1 MTMGEQPGAGPQPP
15 VAPQPSVRERPTAW
29 GQIALLGVAEL
40 IVSIGFGAILPYLP
54 VYLNEEGGARVATIG
69 VIAAA
74 AFLGMAL
81 FSGPFGRL
89 SDVWGRKPLI
99 VGGFGLSA
107 VALLLFV
114 TTTHPAWFVLF
125 RFIEGLGFAMAA
137 PAVNALVGDLTSDAN
152 RSRAFGWIGTAQFG
166 GLILGPAVAVVL
178 YEGLGGG
185 LWAFRAL
192 FLVGSACS
200 ALITVLL
207 AIRLREPPRPA
218 RDRVKDK
225 REGHKT
231 PARAILTK
239 PILAFFL
246 LGATG
251 SYCVGGFEV
260 LWSLWLRHLGA
271 SMRYVGATW
280 VAFSI
285 PMLLS
290 FAGGWLADR
299 TNRFLLMMIGFGT
312 SSVIWVLYGT
322 TENLTFFLA
331 LNALEG
337 LAIAFAWP
345 AREAF
350 LVQVSPPR
358 LLGTVM
364 GVEQTAMQSATVV
377 GTLLAPLLYE
387 RYAGF
392 ALSIG
397 GLVGLAGLAVAGPV
411 LGREWKR
418 LKAAGETAAKT
429 IDVSM
434 EGEGP

>member
-1 MTMGEQPGAGPQPP
+1 MTMSATTPIAD
-15 VAPQPSVRERPTAW
+15 ERPTAW
-29 GQIALLGVAEL
+29 SQIALLASANF

-54 VYLNEEGGARVATIG
+54 VYLNEEGGAQVATIG

-81 FSGPFGRL
+81 FAGLFGRA
-89 SDVWGRKPLI
+89 SDRWGRKPFI
-99 VGGFGLSA
+99 VGGY
-107 VALLLFV
+107 ALFAAATLLFV
-114 TTTHPAWFVLF
+114 TTTHPAWFIIF
-125 RFIEGLGFAMAA
+125 RFIEGLGFGMAA
-137 PAVNALVGDLTSDAN
+137 PAGNALVGDLTTDST
-152 RSRAFGWIGTAQFG
+152 RSRAFGWLGTAQFG

-185 LWAFRAL
+185 LSGFRAL

-200 ALITVLL
+200 AAITVLL
-207 AIRLREPPRPA
+207 AIRLREPARPE
-218 RDRVKDK
+218 RDKAGEKAEKAPLRS
-225 REGHKT
+225 
-231 PARAILTK
+231 ILTR

-280 VAFSI
+280 IAFSV

-290 FAGGWLADR
+290 FAGGWVADR
-299 TNRFLLMMIGFGT
+299 TNRFLLMMIGFGA

-322 TENLTFFLA
+322 TENLTLFLA

-350 LVQVSPPR
+350 LVQVSPPK

-364 GVEQTAMQSATVV
+364 GVEQTAMQLATVV
-377 GTLLAPLLYE
+377 GTLLAPLLYQ
-387 RYAGF
+387 RFSGF
-392 ALSIG
+392 ALGIG

-411 LGREWKR
+411 LGKEWKR
-418 LKAAGETAAKT
+418 LQAPGATAGSEPGGETT
-429 IDVSM
+429 
-434 EGEGP
+434 